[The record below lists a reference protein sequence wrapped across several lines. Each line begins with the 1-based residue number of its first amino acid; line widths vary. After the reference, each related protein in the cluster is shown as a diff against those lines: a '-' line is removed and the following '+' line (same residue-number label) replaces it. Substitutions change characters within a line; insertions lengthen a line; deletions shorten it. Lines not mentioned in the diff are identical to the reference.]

1 MRILLVNPPYRM
13 EDLVGKSKSL
23 RGIMNVVQPLGLGY
37 IAALLEREGF
47 QVGIE
52 DCQCL
57 DIDHH
62 DLVDKIGREQ
72 PDVVGISATTPTFG
86 SSLLTAQMMKQAL
99 PEIPV
104 ILGGPHISALPMETM
119 AYDCFD
125 VGVVGEGEITTLELV
140 KHIERFGIRD
150 LEQVAGIAFKKNGE
164 FHRTERRPFIRNL
177 DELPLPARHLLP
189 PLDMYHPAPTSYRRL
204 PNAHLLTSRG
214 CAGAQCVFCDRGV
227 FGSQVRFRSVENV
240 FKEID
245 ELINLYGARDLKFFD
260 DTFTIDKKRVLR
272 ICDEFKKRKIDIPW
286 CCLARANTVNREI
299 LKAMKEAGC
308 WEILFGFESM
318 DQNVLAKLMKF
329 TTVEQN
335 VEAVR
340 LCHEVGISVRANF
353 IVGTPYDTLETMETD
368 LREAIRMNV
377 DFAHFHKFT
386 PYPGSELYRVLREEG
401 YRFDFPTWESQLDLK
416 GNIMYHP
423 DNMTEDQYRKWLIE
437 SHKRYYLRV
446 RYVLKQLSGIRG
458 LEDVKRLW
466 DGFRA
471 IAFL

>member
-1 MRILLVNPPYRM
+1 MRIALVNPPYGV

-23 RGIMNVVQPLGLGY
+23 KGIMNVVQPLGLGY
-37 IAALLEREGF
+37 IAALLERDGF
-47 QVGIE
+47 EVEIE

-57 DIDHH
+57 GVNHH
-62 DLVDKIGREQ
+62 DLIERLDKQQ
-72 PDVVGISATTPTFG
+72 PDIVGISATTPTFG
-86 SSLLTAQMMKQAL
+86 SSLLAAQMMKQSL
-99 PEIPV
+99 PEVPLMI
-104 ILGGPHISALPMETM
+104 GGPHVSALPMETM

-125 VGVVGEGEITTLELV
+125 IGVVGEGELTTLELV
-140 KHIERFGIRD
+140 KHIQKDRLDNLER
-150 LEQVAGIAFKKNGE
+150 VAGIIFKKNGE
-164 FHRTERRPFIRNL
+164 YRQTERRPFIRNL

-189 PLDMYHPAPTSYRRL
+189 PLNMYHPAPTSYRKL

-227 FGSQVRFRSVENV
+227 FGSQIRFRSVENV
-240 FKEID
+240 FQEID
-245 ELINLYGARDLKFFD
+245 ELISVYGARDLKFFD

-272 ICDEFKKRKIDIPW
+272 ICDEFRKRKIDTPW

-299 LKAMKEAGC
+299 LRAMKEAGC

-318 DQNVLAKLMKF
+318 DQDVLTRLMKF

-340 LCHEVGISVRANF
+340 LCQEVGISVRANF
-353 IVGTPYDTLETMETD
+353 IVGTPFDTLETMETD
-368 LREAIRMNV
+368 LREAIRLNV

-386 PYPGSELYRVLREEG
+386 PYPGSELYRVLTDEG
-401 YRFDFPTWESQLDLK
+401 YTFDFPTWESQLDLK
-416 GNIMYHP
+416 GKIMYHP
-423 DNMTEDQYRKWLIE
+423 DSMTEDQYRKWLIE
-437 SHKRYYLRV
+437 SHKRYYLRL
-446 RYVLKQLSGIRG
+446 RYILKQLNGIRG